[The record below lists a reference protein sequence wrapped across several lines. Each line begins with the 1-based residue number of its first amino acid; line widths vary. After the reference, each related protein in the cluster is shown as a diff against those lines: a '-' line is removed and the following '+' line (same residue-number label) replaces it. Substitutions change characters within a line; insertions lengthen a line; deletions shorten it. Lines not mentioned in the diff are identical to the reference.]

1 VSKALRILEEA
12 ARTGEPRQL
21 AEIAADAG
29 VLKPSTHR
37 ILASLAELG
46 YVTTLGG
53 GSYTAGPRM
62 RALAAE
68 VVRESTGDVAAELAA
83 LRASVGQTVH
93 LALRSGDH
101 AVYTHKVEADQP
113 YSMASRV
120 GMRLPLH
127 CTSIGKAILAHV
139 PDGELDEIIAGR
151 GLEPRTPNT
160 LTDPARLRADLA
172 RVRDLGYAMDD
183 EENETT
189 IRCLGAPVLDANGYP
204 VGAVSVSTVIFLLPR
219 EELLGHAPALMAT
232 ARRIGAL
239 LN

>member
-1 VSKALRILEEA
+1 MTLPVRPALGQPHHQPRSGNAVSKALRILEEA

-68 VVRESTGDVAAELAA
+68 VVRE
-83 LRASVGQTVH
+83 
-93 LALRSGDH
+93 
-101 AVYTHKVEADQP
+101 
-113 YSMASRV
+113 
-120 GMRLPLH
+120 
-127 CTSIGKAILAHV
+127 
-139 PDGELDEIIAGR
+139 
-151 GLEPRTPNT
+151 
-160 LTDPARLRADLA
+160 RADLA

>member
-1 VSKALRILEEA
+1 
-12 ARTGEPRQL
+12 
-21 AEIAADAG
+21 
-29 VLKPSTHR
+29 
-37 ILASLAELG
+37 
-46 YVTTLGG
+46 
-53 GSYTAGPRM
+53 M

-113 YSMASRV
+113 YSMASRL

-127 CTSIGKAILAHV
+127 CTSIGKAILAHL
-139 PDGELDEIIAGR
+139 PDSEIDEIIAAR
-151 GLEPRTPNT
+151 GLERRTPNT

-172 RVRDLGYAMDD
+172 RVRDVGYAMDD

-189 IRCLGAPVLDANGYP
+189 IRCLGAPVLDAKGYP

-219 EELLGHAPALMAT
+219 AELLGHAPALMAT